1 MKFGT
6 TEQILDEI
14 IARAGKQIVLAIPMG
29 IGKPNRLVNA
39 LYRRVKND
47 KSLSLK
53 IFTALSLER
62 PVAHSELEQRFL
74 APIVERVFGDY
85 PDLDYL
91 KDSRA
96 GTLPSNISVYEFFHK
111 TGDYLGNSPAQQHFI
126 YSNYSHAA
134 RDMLIQGVN
143 VLMQTIAVD
152 DSAGSLAPAPRYSWS
167 CNPDVSLDMLALQ
180 KTCNAA
186 PILTIAAVNRK
197 LPFMPNDAE
206 VAPDFFDLLLDDET
220 TTHDLFAPPNMKV
233 DAQDYAISLWA
244 SALVPDGGTL
254 QIGIGSLGDG
264 ISQALIVRDQRNAE
278 YQKILA
284 DLQAGSGNTLPANS
298 DTGRF
303 KRGLYGCSEMFV
315 NGFLWLIRAGIVRI
329 EVYDDV
335 LLQGLVREGLI
346 EKRVTAQGLR
356 ALLESGRIH
365 ATLTEADVEFL
376 KRFGFFCDEVRWVD
390 GQLFVADETLPPTLS
405 DADMFERICAHCLG
419 TELGG
424 GYLMHGGFFLG
435 PRDFYQALRNMP
447 KAELQRINM
456 TRIHYINELL
466 GHEELA
472 RLQRRNARFIN
483 TTMMVTLLGAA
494 ISDGLDSGQM
504 VSGVGGQYNF
514 VAMGH
519 ALPDARSILLMRAW
533 RIKNGKVSSNIV
545 WNYGHVTIPRHLRD
559 IVVTEY
565 GIADLRGQADDEVIK
580 RLLAITD
587 SRFQDDLLKV
597 AKVNGKI
604 DSAYQIPPQ
613 QRNNFPT
620 MIEAVLR
627 DGKQNGL
634 LPDYPFGT
642 DFTEDE
648 LVIARALARMKRLL
662 EHPFELLGALFR
674 LAIGQSVAKGKDHQR
689 YLERMGMTE
698 AHTLKDKLLR
708 ALFVRN
714 L

>member
-1 MKFGT
+1 MKFST

-14 IARAGKQIVLAIPMG
+14 IARAGKHIVLAIPMG

-39 LYRRVKND
+39 LYRRVKSD
-47 KSLSLK
+47 STLSLK
-53 IFTALSLER
+53 IHTALSLER
-62 PVAHSELEQRFL
+62 PVAHSPLEQSFL
-74 APIVERVFGDY
+74 GPIVERVFGDY

-96 GTLPSNISVYEFFHK
+96 GRLPPNITVYEFFYK

-152 DSAGSLAPAPRYSWS
+152 ATAPTPRYSLS
-167 CNPDVSLDMLALQ
+167 CNPDVSLDILALL
-180 KTCNAA
+180 KSTNAA
-186 PILTIAAVNRK
+186 PVLTIGTVNRK

-206 VAPDFFDLLLDDET
+206 VAADLFDLLLDDET
-220 TTHDLFAPPNMKV
+220 STHDLFAPPNMKV

-244 SALVPDGGTL
+244 STLVPDGGTL

-264 ISQALIVRDQRNAE
+264 ISHALIVREQHNTA
-278 YQKILA
+278 YQKMLV
-284 DLQAGSGNTLPANS
+284 DLQAGSGGKLLAS
-298 DTGRF
+298 SETGRF
-303 KRGLYGCSEMFV
+303 ERGLYGCSEMFV
-315 NGFLWLIRAGIVRI
+315 NGFLWLIRAGIVRV

-346 EKRVTAQGLR
+346 EKRVTVQSLR
-356 ALLESGRIH
+356 VLLESGRIH
-365 ATLTEADVEFL
+365 TTLTEADVEFL
-376 KRFGFFCDEVRWVD
+376 KRFGFFRDDIRWVD
-390 GQLFVADETLPPTLS
+390 GEIFVAGETLPPTLL
-405 DADMFERICAHCLG
+405 DANNFERICTHCLG
-419 TELGG
+419 DELRG

-435 PRDFYQALRNMP
+435 PRDFYQALRDMP
-447 KAELQRINM
+447 ASQLQRINM

-494 ISDGLDSGQM
+494 VSDGLDSGQM

-533 RIKNGKVSSNIV
+533 RTKNGKAMSNIV
-545 WNYGHVTIPRHLRD
+545 WNYAHVTIPRHLRD

-580 RLLAITD
+580 RLLAIAD
-587 SRFQDDLLKV
+587 SRFQDELLKV
-597 AKVNGKI
+597 AKANGKI
-604 DSAYQIPPQ
+604 NSAYQIPTQ
-613 QRNNFPT
+613 QRNNFPIT
-620 MIEAVLR
+620 IEAALR

-642 DFTEDE
+642 DFTDDE
-648 LVIARALARMKRLL
+648 LVIARALARLKGLL
-662 EHPFELLGALFR
+662 AQPLALIGALFG
-674 LAIGQSVAKGKDHQR
+674 LVIDQTVAKGKDHQR

-698 AHTLKDKLLR
+698 AHTLKDKLIR

>member
-1 MKFGT
+1 MEFGT

-14 IARAGKQIVLAIPMG
+14 VARTGGHIVLAIPMG

-39 LYRRVKND
+39 LYQRVQSD
-47 KSLSLK
+47 ATLSLK

-62 PVAHSELEQRFL
+62 PVAHSPLEQNFL
-74 APIVERVFGDY
+74 GPIVERVFGDY

-96 GTLPSNISVYEFFHK
+96 GTLPTNIAVYEFFYK

-143 VLMQTIAVD
+143 VLMQTIAVED
-152 DSAGSLAPAPRYSWS
+152 ISSTPRYSWS
-167 CNPDVSLDMLALQ
+167 SNPDVSMDLIRML
-180 KTCNAA
+180 KTSNTA
-186 PILTIAAVNRK
+186 PVLTIGVVNRK

-206 VAPDFFDLLLDDET
+206 VCADLFDLLLDDET
-220 TTHDLFAPPNMKV
+220 STHDLFAPPNMKV

-244 SALVPDGGTL
+244 STLVPDGGTL

-264 ISQALIVRDQRNAE
+264 IAQALIVRDQRNAE
-278 YQKILA
+278 YQKMLVN
-284 DLQAGSGNTLPANS
+284 LQAGSGGKLLAS
-298 DTGRF
+298 SETGRF
-303 KRGLYGCSEMFV
+303 ERGLYGCSEMFV

-335 LLQGLVREGLI
+335 VLQRLVREGSI
-346 EKRVTAQGLR
+346 DKHVTAQSLR
-356 ALLESGRIH
+356 ALLDSGRIH

-376 KRFGFFCDEVRWVD
+376 QRFGFFRDDVRWVD
-390 GQLFVADETLPPTLS
+390 GQIIVAGKTLPPTLA
-405 DADMFERICAHCLG
+405 DATMFEQICAHCLG
-419 TELGG
+419 NELRG
-424 GYLMHGGFFLG
+424 GYIMHGGFFLG
-435 PRDFYQALRNMP
+435 PRDFYQALRDMP

-456 TRIHYINELL
+456 TRILYINELL

-483 TTMMVTLLGAA
+483 TTMMVTMLGAA
-494 ISDGLDSGQM
+494 VSDGLDSGQM

-533 RIKNGKVSSNIV
+533 RTKNGKAISNVV

-565 GIADLRGQADDEVIK
+565 GVADLRGQADDEVIK
-580 RLLAITD
+580 RLLAIAD
-587 SRFQDDLLKV
+587 SRFQEELLKI
-597 AKVNGKI
+597 AKANGKI
-604 DSAYQIPPQ
+604 DAAYQIPAH
-613 QRNNFPT
+613 QRNNLPT
-620 MIEAVLR
+620 MIETALR
-627 DGKQNGL
+627 DGKQSDL

-648 LVIARALARMKRLL
+648 LVIARALVRLKGL
-662 EHPFELLGALFR
+662 LAHPLALIGALFG
-674 LAIGQSVAKGKDHQR
+674 LASSKLTGKTIDHQR
-689 YLERMGMTE
+689 YLARMGMTE
-698 AHTLKDKLLR
+698 AHTLKDKLIR